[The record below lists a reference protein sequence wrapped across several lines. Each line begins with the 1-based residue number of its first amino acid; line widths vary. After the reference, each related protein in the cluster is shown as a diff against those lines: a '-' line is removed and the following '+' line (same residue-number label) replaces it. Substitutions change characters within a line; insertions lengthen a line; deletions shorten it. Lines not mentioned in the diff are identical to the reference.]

1 MAGPNSPQLQHKVTL
16 TQLSGISLT
25 SSSLSLEQHMDMIT
39 KKMILIRQMT
49 DSMTDKV
56 YLHSPSKIPDHS
68 LSLYRINC

>member
-1 MAGPNSPQLQHKVTL
+1 
-16 TQLSGISLT
+16 
-25 SSSLSLEQHMDMIT
+25 MDMIT